1 MTEQSLERRECIRCL
16 YSRDNVTGI
25 SFDQRGVC
33 NYCVTIEMMETEYP
47 MGAEGRRRLEAVAKQ
62 IREEGKGKQY
72 DVAVGVSGGC
82 DSSYM
87 LVLARELGLRPL
99 AVHFD
104 NTWNSTTAVENIQN
118 VLRSLDIDLYTY
130 VVDNEEMDDIFRS
143 FFLAGTPDLE
153 APTDLGLAV
162 VLNKACEKYGIRH
175 IFEGH
180 SFRTEGICPI
190 GWLYMDARYIASVHS
205 QFGRRKMNTYPNM
218 WMKDFLRWTVS
229 QPLQKIRPLYW
240 LDYRKEATKQ
250 MLTEEH
256 GWTWYGGHHL
266 ENRFTNFFHTYFWP
280 RRWGIDGRLLGH
292 CALVR
297 SGQLDRETAK
307 EELRNPAPY
316 DPEIVEL
323 VKKRLNLSDEQFEQ
337 GMTQAPKTYRDFP
350 NYKRTFELM
359 RPLWW
364 ALYKAQRVPKSF
376 YLKYCFPHNDVPFR
390 GHDQR
395 HLRGNAEIHT
405 ASRGKLATPAP

>member
-1 MTEQSLERRECIRCL
+1 MRECTRCL
-16 YSRDNVTGI
+16 YSLDNVTGI
-25 SFDQRGVC
+25 SFDERGVC
-33 NYCVTIEMMETEYP
+33 NYCQTIEMMELEYP
-47 MGAEGRRRLEAVAKQ
+47 IGNEGRKRLEAVAKE
-62 IREEGKGKQY
+62 IRKAGKGKRY

-118 VLRSLDIDLYTY
+118 VLRSLDVDLYTY

-162 VLNKACEKYGIRH
+162 VLNMACDKYGIRH

-180 SFRTEGICPI
+180 SFRTEGLCPL
-190 GWLYMDARYIASVHS
+190 GWLYMDGRYIASVHRE
-205 QFGRRKMNTYPNM
+205 FGRRPMKTYPNM
-218 WMKDFLRWTVS
+218 WMRDFLRWTVFK
-229 QPLQKIRPLYW
+229 PLKKIRPLYW
-240 LDYRKEATKQ
+240 LDYQKEATKK
-250 MLTEEH
+250 MLMEEY

-297 SGQLDRETAK
+297 AGQMLRDAAR
-307 EELRNPAPY
+307 EELMKPIPY
-316 DPEIVEL
+316 DPEILDL
-323 VKKRLNLSDEQFEQ
+323 VKKRLDLTDEQFEL
-337 GMTQAPKTYRDFP
+337 GMTQPPKSYRDFQS
-350 NYKRTFELM
+350 YKKTFEVM
-359 RPLWW
+359 RPIWW
-364 ALYKAQRVPKSF
+364 AVYKGQRVPKSF
-376 YLKYCFPHNDVPFR
+376 YLKYCFPHQDRLFT
-390 GHDQR
+390 GHAQP
-395 HLRGNAEIHT
+395 HLRGNAEIHL
-405 ASRGKLATPAP
+405 ASRGVLAASSKWTG

>member
-1 MTEQSLERRECIRCL
+1 VNKSGKRECSRCL
-16 YSRDNVTGI
+16 YSVDNVTGI
-25 SFDQRGVC
+25 SFDERGVC
-33 NYCVTIEMMETEYP
+33 NYCVTIEKMEAEYP
-47 MGAEGRRRLEAVAKQ
+47 TGDEGRKRLEAVAHE
-62 IREEGKGKQY
+62 IREEGKGKRY

-87 LVLARELGLRPL
+87 LVLAKELGLRPL

-104 NTWNSTTAVENIQN
+104 NTWNSTTAVENIHN
-118 VLRSLDIDLYTY
+118 VLRSLDVDLYTY
-130 VVDNEEMDDIFRS
+130 VVDNEEMDDIFRA
-143 FFLAGTPDLE
+143 FFRAGTPDLE

-162 VLNKACEKYGIRH
+162 VLNMACEKYGIRH

-190 GWLYMDARYIASVHS
+190 GWLYMDARYISSVHT
-205 QFGRRKMNTYPNM
+205 QYGRRKMATYPNM
-218 WMKDFLRWTVS
+218 WMRDFLRWMVT

-240 LDYRKEATKQ
+240 LDYRKEATKK
-250 MLTEEH
+250 MLIEEH
-256 GWTWYGGHHL
+256 GWSWYGGHHL

-297 SGQLDRETAK
+297 SGQLKREDAKRELSTA
-307 EELRNPAPY
+307 APY

-323 VKKRLNLSDEQFEQ
+323 VKKRLDLSDEQFEAC
-337 GMTQAPKTYRDFP
+337 MNLPRRTYRDFP
-350 NYKRTFELM
+350 NYKRRFELM

-376 YLKYCFPHNDVPFR
+376 YQKYCFPHRDVPFK
-390 GHDQR
+390 GHEQT
-395 HLRGNAEIHT
+395 HLRGVAEIHA
-405 ASRGKLATPAP
+405 ASRGQLASPSL

>member
-1 MTEQSLERRECIRCL
+1 MARECSRCL
-16 YSRDNVTGI
+16 YSEDNVTGI
-25 SFDQRGVC
+25 SFDARGVC
-33 NYCVTIEMMETEYP
+33 NYCQTIELMEAEYP
-47 MGAEGRRRLEAVAKQ
+47 TGGEGRRRLEAVAKE
-62 IREEGKGKQY
+62 IREAGRGKRY

-87 LVLARELGLRPL
+87 LVLAKELGLRPL

-118 VLRSLDIDLYTY
+118 MLRPLDVDLDTY

-162 VLNKACEKYGIRH
+162 VLNLACEKYGIRH

-190 GWLYMDARYIASVHS
+190 GWLYMDARYIASVHR
-205 QFGRRKMNTYPNM
+205 QFGRRPMKTYPNM
-218 WMKDFLRWTVS
+218 WMKDFLRWTVT
-229 QPLQKIRPLYW
+229 QPLKKIRALYW
-240 LDYRKEATKQ
+240 LDYQKEATKK
-250 MLTEEH
+250 MLTEEY

-297 SGQLDRETAK
+297 AGQMSREQAK
-307 EELRNPAPY
+307 AELARPVPY

-323 VKKRLNLSDEQFEQ
+323 VKKRLNLTEEEFER
-337 GMTQAPKTYRDFP
+337 GMTQPPKTYRDFP
-350 NYKRTFELM
+350 NYKRTFELT

-364 ALYKAQRVPKSF
+364 ALYKGHRVPKSF
-376 YLKYCFPHNDVPFR
+376 YMKYCFPHHDKPFT
-390 GHDQR
+390 GHHQP
-395 HLRGNAEIHT
+395 HLRGEAAIHLE
-405 ASRGKLATPAP
+405 SRGALASSSQ